1 MSDITKLREHLF
13 KAMEGLT
20 NGSISEE
27 KARTM
32 ADVAQT
38 IINTAKVEVDF
49 LRVTG
54 ANHGTGFMPIADA
67 AASSAIGKSPT
78 ATGVLTHKP
87 DGTTSHRMR

>member
-13 KAMEGLT
+13 ATMEGLK
-20 NGSISEE
+20 NGGIDVE
-27 KARTM
+27 KARAM

-38 IINTAKVEVDF
+38 IINTAKLEVEF

-54 ANHGTGFMPIADA
+54 AKTGTGFMPITDA
-67 AASSAIGKSPT
+67 AASPESRKSPT
-78 ATGVLTHKP
+78 ATGMLTHNP